1 MLVRWLKTGLICS
14 LLWLSACSSTTF
26 VYNRM
31 DFIVPWYVDDY
42 VDLDSGQREQLDELL
57 VPFLAWHRQQ
67 ELPRYIQLLQGVQSD
82 LDQPLSPQQVASSY
96 AEVEQAWLRLQDE
109 SLVWMLALG
118 EDLRDEQMA
127 EFLEELQEGQQDYEK
142 EYLGRS
148 QETYR
153 EDSYDSFK
161 DSMQDNLGRL
171 DQSQRVRL
179 RQASNELNRSDAI
192 WLSERAAWLQR
203 LDTILQRHPGW
214 QQTLLEAIAQ
224 RQETTSPEYLETF
237 DHNLQVIFAAVA
249 DVLNS
254 RTPKQDKHLRRRL
267 EDLQQELESLLVQQ

>member
-1 MLVRWLKTGLICS
+1 MLERWLKTGLICS

-26 VYNRM
+26 VYNRL

-42 VDLDSGQREQLDELL
+42 VDLDSAQREQLDELL

-67 ELPRYIQLLQGVQSD
+67 ELPRYIQLLQDVQIA
-82 LDQPLSPQQVASSY
+82 LDQPLSPQQVAVSY
-96 AEVEQAWLRLQDE
+96 AGVEQAWLRLQDE
-109 SLVWMLALG
+109 SLAWMLALG
-118 EDLRDEQMA
+118 EGLRDEQMD
-127 EFLEELQEGQQDYEK
+127 EFLEELQERQQEYEK
-142 EYLGRS
+142 EYLDRS
-148 QETYR
+148 QEAYR

-203 LDTILQRHPGW
+203 LDTILQRQPGW
-214 QQTLLEAIAQ
+214 QQALLEAIAQ
-224 RQETTSPEYLETF
+224 RQQTTSPEYLETF

-267 EDLQQELESLLVQQ
+267 ADLQQELESLLPQK